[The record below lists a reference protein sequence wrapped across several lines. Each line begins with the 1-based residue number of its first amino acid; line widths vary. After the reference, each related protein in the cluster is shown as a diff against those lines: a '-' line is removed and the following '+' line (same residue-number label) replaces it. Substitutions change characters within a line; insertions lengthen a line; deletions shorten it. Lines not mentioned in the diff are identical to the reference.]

1 MSLDLEPKMIVREA
15 MSSPVVAVAED
26 SDITEVAD
34 LMRLQKLGA
43 IVVNSPDGQPVGI
56 VTERDIVLRVV
67 AEGRSP
73 KGVKAGEIMST
84 PLRVVRAET
93 PLVDAMRMMDK
104 LNIRRLGVTYK
115 GQLVGIISHKDIIR
129 IIPTIMEIVRENSK
143 INGPGDGFS
152 PSTVGYCDRCETYST
167 NLRGVDG
174 EFLCEDCR
182 AEEKEE

>member
-1 MSLDLEPKMIVREA
+1 MSLDLEPKMMVREA

-26 SDITEVAD
+26 SDITEVAG

-43 IVVNSPDGQPVGI
+43 VVVNSPDGQPVGI

-104 LNIRRLGVTYK
+104 LNIR
-115 GQLVGIISHKDIIR
+115 
-129 IIPTIMEIVRENSK
+129 
-143 INGPGDGFS
+143 
-152 PSTVGYCDRCETYST
+152 
-167 NLRGVDG
+167 
-174 EFLCEDCR
+174 
-182 AEEKEE
+182 